1 MTSVS
6 MLHTNV
12 KVQCVIN
19 KVIKVQSLAATH
31 RDLQCTKAA
40 MEFSHILTQGWT
52 KSYNFNY
59 QDLTYLDSHIQWAKR
74 VNTNINTKDT
84 TNIKCQK
91 LDWPPPVKHRSG
103 QIGWPAAS
111 GPLHIFTSS
120 QKHANQICLTL
131 SGCFF
136 NLALKIFLNNSL
148 LHSSCFCRSNPV
160 QIGSLHDFWR
170 CFCKSLALAF
180 WPDTLPGTPA
190 ICSPSLH
197 PAALCWRFLEQ
208 NLWRNSSL
216 ACLLLD
222 FFHDFRISKPFQS
235 IFLVP
240 TSWNP

>member
-1 MTSVS
+1 MNSVS

-136 NLALKIFLNNSL
+136 TSCLENVFLITVCYMALLVSAGQILFKLVPSTIFEDAFARAL
-148 LHSSCFCRSNPV
+148 LSRS
-160 QIGSLHDFWR
+160 GL
-170 CFCKSLALAF
+170 
-180 WPDTLPGTPA
+180 TL
-190 ICSPSLH
+190 C
-197 PAALCWRFLEQ
+197 LELLQ
-208 NLWRNSSL
+208 S
-216 ACLLLD
+216 ALLLCIPQRSAGD
-222 FFHDFRISKPFQS
+222 SSSK
-235 IFLVP
+235 IYEEIAA
-240 TSWNP
+240 